1 NNIKVIEGVNLGVA
15 GNLFAD
21 MEVKLRNCNLSMNF
35 SSSFPKGTPT
45 NAFPRLFW
53 TPGSSWAA
61 PSTRKVDATESR
73 KREFLQTAKK
83 LSGKNIDPYS
93 GFILPAPKPFSGN
106 WDEDGMAWI
115 DRFQRHVS
123 TFRTQLLDEELMGY
137 SESFYTGAALV
148 WHKSASIL
156 YVAWE
161 DYVSAF
167 LIEFNPEKSKARA
180 QKELESFDFY
190 GKDILSTYASL
201 TKLFRILGIVD
212 KDLKVDALFRKL
224 SRSDRELMI
233 NQGFTTVNE
242 IMDCLQSQYKRDKLY
257 GSVHK
262 MQNAVGI
269 NSSKVNKKDYQVKQ
283 RQCYN
288 RRKLGHL
295 ARECPNQGPSQ
306 EEVGMLKNEL
316 YNMNKRYAYAKDLA
330 KKSVQKERKGDTV
343 QHLDDNPKDLGS
355 VPVCSAQ
362 ILNKTVSIVID
373 TGASLN
379 IMSDKLVKELKL
391 KPIDTYKN
399 ITTVDK

>member
-1 NNIKVIEGVNLGVA
+1 SIEKESYDRTVTVYNFNVGDSVLLSVEGIRSKFEPAWTGPYKVTEQLQRGNYIIKDSRNNFDVVNGDRLKKFISGNRRVPENNIKVIEGVNLGVA

-257 GSVHK
+257 GSVPK

-316 YNMNKRYAYAKDLA
+316 YNMNK
-330 KKSVQKERKGDTV
+330 
-343 QHLDDNPKDLGS
+343 
-355 VPVCSAQ
+355 
-362 ILNKTVSIVID
+362 
-373 TGASLN
+373 
-379 IMSDKLVKELKL
+379 
-391 KPIDTYKN
+391 
-399 ITTVDK
+399 